1 MNREKEALE
10 AFTKTLD
17 YDIDQKLEI
26 KVKYAEGRAYEN
38 QKNVKTIEKFK
49 ECIELIKD
57 NRAN

>member
-1 MNREKEALE
+1 LV